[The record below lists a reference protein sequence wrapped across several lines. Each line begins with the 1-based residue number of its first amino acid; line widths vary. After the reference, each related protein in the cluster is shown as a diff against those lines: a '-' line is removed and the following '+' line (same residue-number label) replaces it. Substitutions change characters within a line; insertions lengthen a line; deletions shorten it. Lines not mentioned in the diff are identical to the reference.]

1 MAESSARLRLRAIS
15 TFEYLTDEETAQ
27 GFAALDAA
35 VAAEASP
42 QPVDGVSDLIILG

>member
-1 MAESSARLRLRAIS
+1 LAARALARDHA
-15 TFEYLTDEETAQ
+15 TP

-42 QPVDGVSDLIILG
+42 QPVDGVSDLLVLG